1 MDFKEATEFAKQLA
15 DRMTNEELL
24 SLYGI
29 YKQITCGNCNISCP
43 YIFQI
48 KERAKWVEWNS
59 HKDKSIQDLKKNYI
73 KLVEKYLEKYSVNYG
88 KF

>member
-1 MDFKEATEFAKQLA
+1 MDFNEATEFAKQLS
-15 DRMTNEELL
+15 DRMTYEELL

-29 YKQITCGNCNISCP
+29 YKQITCGNCNIACP

-48 KERAKWVEWNS
+48 KERAKWIEWDS
-59 HKDKSIQDLKKNYI
+59 HKNGKPEDLKKIYI
-73 KLVEKYLEKYSVNYG
+73 KLVEKCLEKYSVTYG